1 MNTVNR
7 ILTHT
12 FFLYGM
18 VFISTIQLL
27 NFYNANSLLCLGT
40 FGVTYYLTNTKSK
53 NIGICLLV
61 ANLVS
66 IFLLGCEKSDILK
79 EGNTSRAFQ
88 QGDKCTDFKE
98 IDPNNAKYWENCPTD
113 AAPDGL
119 GCVRNDDARN
129 VRMRCKD
136 PPNVNIRTVTEPF
149 MTGGDGNPAA
159 NVEENQGIEMSRPQ
173 IQPL

>member
-1 MNTVNR
+1 MNTVKR

-27 NFYNANSLLCLGT
+27 NFYNANSLICLGT

-61 ANLVS
+61 ANIVS

-79 EGNTSRAFQ
+79 EGNTVFQ
-88 QGDKCTDFKE
+88 EGDKCSDFKDE
-98 IDPNNAKYWENCPTD
+98 DLNSAKYWENCPTD
-113 AAPDGL
+113 AKPDGL
-119 GCVRNDDARN
+119 GCLREDQHRLAS
-129 VRMRCKD
+129 MRCKKPPNMQVIEGFKENMGHQQD
-136 PPNVNIRTVTEPF
+136 PP
-149 MTGGDGNPAA
+149 A
-159 NVEENQGIEMSRPQ
+159 PQ
-173 IQPL
+173 IQP